1 MASPRKIHPATLI
14 TNIKTNVPIQL
25 DEDGSNFD
33 TWVTLFK
40 LHFRAHLV
48 DSQILR
54 DDSSKAL
61 VSKDSE
67 WQRLDDIVR
76 TWIYGSISPSLLQS
90 IVRPNDCA
98 FDAWNRLENNF
109 QNNKTSRIL
118 HLESQFNDISL
129 SNFPNV
135 KSYCNELETIATSL
149 TNLGTSISDNRLALK
164 VLHGLIL
171 EYKTFRSLVQ
181 HMNPIPSFDT
191 LRSMLELEER
201 SNSALITTNKASF
214 SENSAHF
221 NNRGPPHHRGG
232 LRHSSRGGRTHR
244 GNHPGFASSSSH
256 WQPHSR
262 PIFLFHSRPN
272 ITPSGQPSF
281 PSYSSPSWPY
291 WAVQNSAQ
299 PAAPFPTTPWAPSSQ
314 SNAPSAGLIGPR
326 PVQSYHTRTSASI
339 NYIPTT
345 SIMP

>member
-1 MASPRKIHPATLI
+1 M
-14 TNIKTNVPIQL
+14 PIQL
-25 DEDGSNFD
+25 DEDGSNFH

-40 LHFRAHLV
+40 LHCQAHLV
-48 DSQILR
+48 DSHILP
-54 DDSSKAL
+54 DDSSKTS

-67 WQRLDDIVR
+67 WQRRDDIVR
-76 TWIYGSISPSLLQS
+76 TWIYGSISPSLPQS
-90 IVRPNDCA
+90 IVRPDDCA

-149 TNLGTSISDNRLALK
+149 TNLGTSITDNRLVLQ

-201 SNSALITTNKASF
+201 SNHKHNSLAQDSALITTNKASF
-214 SENSAHF
+214 SESSAHF
-221 NNRGPPHHRGG
+221 NNRGPPHHCGAH
-232 LRHSSRGGRTHR
+232 RHKV
-244 GNHPGFASSSSH
+244 
-256 WQPHSR
+256 
-262 PIFLFHSRPN
+262 
-272 ITPSGQPSF
+272 ITP
-281 PSYSSPSWPY
+281 
-291 WAVQNSAQ
+291 
-299 PAAPFPTTPWAPSSQ
+299 
-314 SNAPSAGLIGPR
+314 GL
-326 PVQSYHTRTSASI
+326 VLL
-339 NYIPTT
+339 
-345 SIMP
+345 